1 MKWEDLEP
9 GDVVEFN
16 PNFVAELYALK
27 FPDRSAGRYNIYKNE
42 LDDLINVIRQQ
53 KEFIIESIQSKGR
66 IEIVLK
72 DINWCFYLDEDG
84 FSCYIPKNM
93 NNRIFNIVKLK
104 EEQNGIKV

>member
-1 MKWEDLEP
+1 MLMKWEDLEV

-27 FPDRSAGRYNIYKNE
+27 FPERSAGRYNNNIYKNE

-53 KEFIIESIQSKGR
+53 KEFIIKSIQVR
-66 IEIVLK
+66 NEI
-72 DINWCFYLDEDG
+72 DIILDNLNWCFILDKDG

-93 NNRIFNIVKLK
+93 NNRIFNIIKLK
-104 EEQNGIKV
+104 EE